1 MKHLNHTARQ
11 LPDDGLSPWPWD
23 LEEPPPDARPSAA
36 AWMSAYTMA
45 LGTSSTLGSC
55 LVRSRAAG
63 RRLVAVVF
71 PAGWTVEAVS
81 QARRDARIVA
91 AAPRLLEFVRR
102 AAERQ
107 DPGAAALL
115 TSLGVPVG
123 LTSDYRGDFESADD
137 GP

>member
-1 MKHLNHTARQ
+1 MAT
-11 LPDDGLSPWPWD
+11 
-23 LEEPPPDARPSAA
+23 SA
-36 AWMSAYTMA
+36 TV
-45 LGTSSTLGSC
+45 LGFGATLGAS
-55 LVRSRAAG
+55 LIRSRAAG

-107 DPGAAALL
+107 QPGAAALL

-123 LTSDYRGDFESADD
+123 LTSDYHGDFGSADD

>member
-1 MKHLNHTARQ
+1 MDVGVHDGAGHQLSGRNHLT
-11 LPDDGLSPWPWD
+11 
-23 LEEPPPDARPSAA
+23 
-36 AWMSAYTMA
+36 T
-45 LGTSSTLGSC
+45 TS
-55 LVRSRAAG
+55 
-63 RRLVAVVF
+63 
-71 PAGWTVEAVS
+71 S